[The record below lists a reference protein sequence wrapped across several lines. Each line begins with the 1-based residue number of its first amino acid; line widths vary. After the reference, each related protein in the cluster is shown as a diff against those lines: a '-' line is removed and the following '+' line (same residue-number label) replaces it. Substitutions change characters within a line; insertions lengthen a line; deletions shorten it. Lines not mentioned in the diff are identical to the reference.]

1 MVGADGAGDRSR
13 RSVIRLSIPAALNM
27 ADSAEVAAWLRA
39 ECNTR
44 SCFLEALDLECQPAS
59 RTARLESLTI
69 TAAAIEQ
76 LSIQVRYRVEFSEF
90 AACQDL
96 TRHAAFER
104 QLIGR
109 IEGNHV
115 VFPEPFRA
123 PVRDAVEEF

>member
-1 MVGADGAGDRSR
+1 M
-13 RSVIRLSIPAALNM
+13 IRLPLPTALNM
-27 ADSAEVAAWLRA
+27 EDSAELTAWLRA

-44 SCFLEALDLECQPAS
+44 SSLLEALDLECQPPS

-69 TAAAIEQ
+69 TEAAIDQ
-76 LSIQVRYRVEFSEF
+76 LSIRVRYRVEFSEF

-104 QLIGR
+104 QVIGQ

>member
-1 MVGADGAGDRSR
+1 
-13 RSVIRLSIPAALNM
+13 VIRLPIPAALNM
-27 ADSAEVAAWLRA
+27 ADSAEVAAWLTA

-44 SCFLEALDLECQPAS
+44 SCFPEALDLECQPPS

-69 TAAAIEQ
+69 TEVAIEQ
-76 LSIQVRYRVEFSEF
+76 LSIRVRYRVEFSEF

-96 TRHAAFER
+96 TRHAVFER
-104 QLIGR
+104 QVRGR
-109 IEGNHV
+109 IEGSHV